1 MNSSQLFG
9 ITTIAYLLSSVC
21 YIGLFVFRNKKA
33 GQVGLGLAVLGILA
47 QTIGLGLRWQE
58 SYTLGIGHAPLTN
71 MYESLLF
78 FAWCAA
84 IFYVLLE
91 IKFKLPVIGAFA
103 MPIPFITLA
112 YTSVDKGLSRDIS
125 PLVPALQSNWLIAHV
140 ITCFIGYG
148 AFAVAAGLGILYLL
162 KGEYDGHTVPQL
174 FFSFKGR
181 IRRWIYFVAV
191 IAQSMTSIV
200 LAVCC
205 YFVFDAT
212 IHPAVKTI
220 ALFFLIPVSLVSL
233 WSHVPLSIKRLH
245 DFNLA
250 WPWIFI
256 PGINTILLVWP
267 GNIKENKFG
276 PPSKDTVKP
285 EFGNILTSLP
295 AQRDIDDIIHKT
307 IIFGFMWLS
316 AGIITGA
323 VWANEA
329 WGTYWSWDPK
339 ETWSI
344 ITWFVYA
351 LTLHARFTRGWN
363 GSRIAWLAVIGFIS
377 VFFTYFGVNYLL
389 AGLHSYGSN

>member
-21 YIGLFVFRNKKA
+21 YFGLLVFRSKKA
-33 GQVGLGLAVLGILA
+33 GQAGLMLSLFGIFA
-47 QTIGLGLRWQE
+47 QTAGLGLRWYE
-58 SYTLGIGHAPLTN
+58 SYQIGIGHVPLTN

-91 IKFKLPVIGAFA
+91 LKFQMPVIGAFV

-112 YTSVDKGLSRDIS
+112 YASLDKGLSKDIS

-148 AFAVAAGLGILYLL
+148 AFAVAAGLGKIYLI
-162 KGEYDGHTVPQL
+162 KQFAENRKFAADGLT
-174 FFSFKGR
+174 GR
-181 IRRWIYFVAV
+181 
-191 IAQSMTSIV
+191 
-200 LAVCC
+200 L
-205 YFVFDAT
+205 
-212 IHPAVKTI
+212 
-220 ALFFLIPVSLVSL
+220 
-233 WSHVPLSIKRLH
+233 
-245 DFNLA
+245 
-250 WPWIFI
+250 
-256 PGINTILLVWP
+256 
-267 GNIKENKFG
+267 
-276 PPSKDTVKP
+276 P
-285 EFGNILTSLP
+285 ELRML
-295 AQRDIDDIIHKT
+295 DDLIHKT

-351 LTLHARFTRGWN
+351 FTLHARFTRGWS
-363 GSRIAWLAVIGFIS
+363 GTRVAWLAVLGFLS
-377 VFFTYFGVNYLL
+377 VIVTYFGVNYFLS
-389 AGLHSYGSN
+389 GLHSYGSN